1 VHGISIY
8 STIAVTLAAIV
19 AVIGAMQLAG
29 PRFVIDAYSGWDYPK
44 RVRVV
49 TGLLD
54 IFAASMLAAPA
65 LRGWGIALTAIL
77 TFGSVV
83 IFLSHKQYRYATPAI
98 GLMAALIP
106 ATLSVQG
113 SGQVQFSTQKPVAS
127 ATVSQSL
134 AAESPA
140 LIQSSDSGG

>member
-1 VHGISIY
+1 VYGISVY
-8 STIAVTLAAIV
+8 STIALTLAAIV

-29 PRFVIDAYSGWDYPK
+29 PRFVIDAYGGWDYPK
-44 RVRVV
+44 RVRVI

-54 IFAASMLAAPA
+54 VIAASMLAAPA

-83 IFLSHKQYRYATPAI
+83 IFLSHQQYRYAIPAI

-106 ATLSVQG
+106 ATVSMQP
-113 SGQVQFSTQKPVAS
+113 SGQVQFSAQRPVAS
-127 ATVSQSL
+127 ATVSQRL
-134 AAESPA
+134 ADRLA
-140 LIQSSDSGG
+140 L

>member
-1 VHGISIY
+1 VYGISVY
-8 STIAVTLAAIV
+8 STIALTLAAIV

-29 PRFVIDAYSGWDYPK
+29 PRFVIDAYGGWDYPK
-44 RVRVV
+44 RVRVI

-54 IFAASMLAAPA
+54 VIAASAAPA

-83 IFLSHKQYRYATPAI
+83 IFLSHQQYRYAIPAI

-106 ATLSVQG
+106 ATVSMQP
-113 SGQVQFSTQKPVAS
+113 SGQVQFSAQRPVAS
-127 ATVSQSL
+127 ATVSQRL
-134 AAESPA
+134 ADRLA
-140 LIQSSDSGG
+140 L